1 MIEIERKFRGIEV
14 SAMPTGE
21 NKSVHLS
28 GG

>member
-14 SAMPTGE
+14 STMPTGQ
-21 NKSVHLS
+21 NKSVHPS